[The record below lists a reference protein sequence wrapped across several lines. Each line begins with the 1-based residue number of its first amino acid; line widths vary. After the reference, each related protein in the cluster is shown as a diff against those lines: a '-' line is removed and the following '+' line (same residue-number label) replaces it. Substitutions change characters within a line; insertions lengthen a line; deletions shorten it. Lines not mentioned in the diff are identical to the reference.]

1 MSEEFAEELPAAL
14 RGALAAGGEALLE
27 ELQLLGQMPQVR
39 LARSS
44 IFDRAQPPGSKA
56 QLRGVQC
63 KLRCCKQTINVKCNE
78 LQGEQA
84 CPTHLKAA
92 RALRLKAMRL
102 HSSAACLDKANEA
115 LRSELAAGSSSAAEK
130 PADAFAAW
138 LARPRALMQA
148 QREVSRAE
156 ATLAKLSKAEEDAS
170 AARRAG
176 AARLEE
182 VRSSISIF

>member
-78 LQGEQA
+78 LQGE
-84 CPTHLKAA
+84 
-92 RALRLKAMRL
+92 
-102 HSSAACLDKANEA
+102 
-115 LRSELAAGSSSAAEK
+115 
-130 PADAFAAW
+130 
-138 LARPRALMQA
+138 
-148 QREVSRAE
+148 
-156 ATLAKLSKAEEDAS
+156 
-170 AARRAG
+170 
-176 AARLEE
+176 
-182 VRSSISIF
+182 

>member
-1 MSEEFAEELPAAL
+1 M
-14 RGALAAGGEALLE
+14 
-27 ELQLLGQMPQVR
+27 
-39 LARSS
+39 
-44 IFDRAQPPGSKA
+44 
-56 QLRGVQC
+56 
-63 KLRCCKQTINVKCNE
+63 
-78 LQGEQA
+78 
-84 CPTHLKAA
+84 
-92 RALRLKAMRL
+92 KAMRL

-115 LRSELAAGSSSAAEK
+115 LRSELAAGSSAAAEK

>member
-1 MSEEFAEELPAAL
+1 M
-14 RGALAAGGEALLE
+14 E

-84 CPTHLKAA
+84 CPTHLEAA
-92 RALRLKAMRL
+92 RALRLKVMRL
-102 HSSAACLDKANEA
+102 HSSAACLEMANEA

-176 AARLEE
+176 AALPLALAPMHCGRTLTTHGASD
-182 VRSSISIF
+182 VVLAAH